1 MNVGSLYISSKGRNW
16 LIFLDSN
23 YMFGCRIFTDQV
35 PHSTRWRRTLNAAKP
50 PETSYTTLPFSVMF
64 LACWLCRS
72 IRHLLPCLMTQC
84 SRWVVP
90 SSYVCSQMLLRSTRP
105 WMLLDQPDEFLFQS
119 TTPPWDK
126 SVLGWPQSNADIFN
140 LDSHA
145 IHDIIL
151 PLHMRY
157 PCQSHYTRISIIVT
171 HASLQWFRS
180 SSTCASL
187 GQELSGCTTLVRLH
201 SRWPWS
207 STGSVFSWTPHPQ
220 LLFHF
225 A

>member
-1 MNVGSLYISSKGRNW
+1 MPDFYRSSTLIVPDGVVLSTPLNHQKPPTQHCHSQWCSWHVGYADQMLTLSSSATMSSWHSVQDGSSHPHTCVLKCYCALHVHECYWINQMNSYFNQQHPLETNQ
-16 LIFLDSN
+16 FLD
-23 YMFGCRIFTDQV
+23 G
-35 PHSTRWRRTLNAAKP
+35 LNQ
-50 PETSYTTLPFSVMF
+50 TLP
-64 LACWLCRS
+64 
-72 IRHLLPCLMTQC
+72 
-84 SRWVVP
+84 
-90 SSYVCSQMLLRSTRP
+90 Y
-105 WMLLDQPDEFLFQS
+105 
-119 TTPPWDK
+119 
-126 SVLGWPQSNADIFN
+126 IFHILN

-157 PCQSHYTRISIIVT
+157 PCQSHFNLYTTNTRISIIVT
-171 HASLQWFRS
+171 HASIQCSATPWFRS

-187 GQELSGCTTLVRLH
+187 GQELPGCSTLVRLH

>member
-1 MNVGSLYISSKGRNW
+1 
-16 LIFLDSN
+16 
-23 YMFGCRIFTDQV
+23 
-35 PHSTRWRRTLNAAKP
+35 
-50 PETSYTTLPFSVMF
+50 MF

-72 IRHLLPCLMTQC
+72 NANAFVICYHVLVTQC

-90 SSYVCSQMLLRSTRP
+90 SSYLCSQMLLRSTRP

-126 SVLGWPQSNADIFN
+126 SVLGWPQSNAAIYFPYTQFGQPRNTRHNTPTAYEISLPVTFN
-140 LDSHA
+140 L
-145 IHDIIL
+145 
-151 PLHMRY
+151 Y
-157 PCQSHYTRISIIVT
+157 TTNTRISIIVT
-171 HASLQWFRS
+171 HASIQCSATPWFRS

-187 GQELSGCTTLVRLH
+187 GQELPGCTTLVRLH

-225 A
+225 AYHRKHIF